1 MHLSAKCSRLLSIIR
16 SAEIFLI
23 TSTTG
28 LCPKPVKKSVQ
39 QLCSSSIRMALF
51 PSREAYLFRMIRQK
65 AEVPTPEVYGVHDS
79 LYGKFI
85 LLERMNGISQTVFVR
100 L

>member
-1 MHLSAKCSRLLSIIR
+1 
-16 SAEIFLI
+16 
-23 TSTTG
+23 
-28 LCPKPVKKSVQ
+28 
-39 QLCSSSIRMALF
+39 MALF